1 MLPLSQQSCD
11 LLLYTNAT
19 IGTVAVADLHI
30 FVSSQIATAI
40 GMAFTRR
47 EEALVMIADL
57 RSSAHHLYIA
67 HALWDWN
74 EDGGRAGCKDFD
86 FLEHCDA
93 VLAQLVGIGDELS
106 RFLTLPTTSRSRHRM
121 TKAGRKEA
129 ARTVE
134 VAYGL
139 LESMLTQRMTRL
151 SIYAERIKTVG
162 LPAGEVSR
170 LRQYER
176 YLQASIERLRM
187 YKMYR
192 TPQAL
197 RSFARIFTLLLPPF
211 FAPKF
216 AQVAIDVHSFGMGL
230 ALGLITTVVITALF
244 ETLEVL
250 EDPFVGYLALDG
262 IDVKEEFEVLLW
274 TSLVKTRRMVFPD
287 SPDYPEG
294 RRATLNIAMNGS
306 FRKRKPSVIQ
316 IVGPPSPLS
325 QGSSKATMSPY
336 DEMTPNLSLASG
348 GDDCQVPG
356 TMMEPTASE
365 LSFLSV
371 QSTRSGDRGV
381 YQGGDDQ
388 DAVEFGHPILEDP
401 ETEALLRQTNF
412 QPDGRLVHHEKSK
425 TRSSTSSLM
434 GLVFRGNAAGG
445 AVSRSPSLRSNLTL
459 SK

>member
-1 MLPLSQQSCD
+1 
-11 LLLYTNAT
+11 
-19 IGTVAVADLHI
+19 
-30 FVSSQIATAI
+30 
-40 GMAFTRR
+40 MAFTRR
-47 EEALVMIADL
+47 EESLVMIADM

-67 HALWDWN
+67 HALWDWK
-74 EDGGRAGCKDFD
+74 EGGGRAGCTDFD

-139 LESMLTQRMTRL
+139 LESMTNQRMTRL

-162 LPAGEVSR
+162 LPSGEVSR
-170 LRQYER
+170 IRQYER
-176 YLQASIERLRM
+176 YLQTSIERLRM

-216 AQVAIDVHSFGMGL
+216 AQVAIDVHSLGMGL

-274 TSLVKTRRMVFPD
+274 TSLVKTRRMIFPD

-294 RRATLNIAMNGS
+294 RRATLNIAINGGLPT
-306 FRKRKPSVIQ
+306 RQPSVIH
-316 IVGPPSPLS
+316 IAGRSSPLFRGAS
-325 QGSSKATMSPY
+325 IETSSPCGPV
-336 DEMTPNLSLASG
+336 TPNSSLVSGVGAS
-348 GDDCQVPG
+348 QVSG
-356 TMMEPTASE
+356 HVMEPTASE
-365 LSFLSV
+365 LSFLSM
-371 QSTRSGDRGV
+371 QSTHGGDCGV
-381 YQGGDDQ
+381 YQAGVDEGS
-388 DAVEFGHPILEDP
+388 VEFGRPILEDP

-425 TRSSTSSLM
+425 TRSSTSNLM
-434 GLVFRGNAAGG
+434 GLVFRGNAGG
-445 AVSRSPSLRSNLTL
+445 GGGSRAPSFRSNL